1 MKSFITYNAKD
12 VNRLTELIY
21 VRYNFEGEF
30 TLLLDFESNPFE
42 TMNEAQDFLRTHI
55 KGCYW
60 EISTYEQAIMG
71 NGMRD
76 NV

>member
-1 MKSFITYNAKD
+1 MI
-12 VNRLTELIY
+12 
-21 VRYNFEGEF
+21 
-30 TLLLDFESNPFE
+30 PFE

>member
-1 MKSFITYNAKD
+1 MES
-12 VNRLTELIY
+12 VHRVEMLTKVVYI
-21 VRYNFEGEF
+21 RYNFEGEWYPLQGLKGNF
-30 TLLLDFESNPFE
+30 FLTLD
-42 TMNEAQDFLRTHI
+42 EAQDFLRTHI

>member
-1 MKSFITYNAKD
+1 MIPTVISVKD
-12 VNRLTELIY
+12 VNKLTELIY
-21 VRYNFEGEF
+21 VRYNFEDEF
-30 TLLLDFESNPFE
+30 ILLLDFESKPFE

-71 NGMRD
+71 NGMLD
-76 NV
+76 NI

>member
-1 MKSFITYNAKD
+1 MIPTVISVKD
-12 VNRLTELIY
+12 VNKLTELIY
-21 VRYNFEGEF
+21 VRYNFKDEF
-30 TLLLDFESNPFE
+30 ILLLDFESKPFE